1 MNQIFDAAAI
11 NYDADF
17 SYSLIGKAQRMQTW
31 KHLLPLLNSNSAVL
45 EINCGTGVD
54 AVYIAPKVKAILA
67 TDVSTAM
74 LAEVQKKKTAGQLNN
89 CTFAVLDAKALDT
102 LIEKD
107 FDLLFSN
114 FGGLNCLSPQELQ
127 KFSDDA
133 FSKLKP
139 GGHLCLIF
147 IAKKCLWEQIYFRF
161 RQKNNR
167 GRRTLNGGTPTTI
180 AGVSFLTHYY
190 SVEELKQRF
199 ARFQFIKAA
208 PIGLFVPPG
217 FLEKKISKPILAFLK
232 GLDNLFMRVQASANY
247 GDHVLVVFKKN

>member
-1 MNQIFDAAAI
+1 MNQIFDAAAV

-17 SYSLIGKAQRMQTW
+17 SYSLIGKAQRKQTW
-31 KHLLPLLNSNSAVL
+31 KYLLPLLNSNCNVL

-54 AVYIAPKVKAILA
+54 AAFIAPKVKTILA
-67 TDVSTAM
+67 TDISTAM
-74 LAEVQKKKTAGQLNN
+74 LAEAQKKKITGQLNN
-89 CTFAVLDAKALDT
+89 CSFAGLDAKALDT

-139 GGHLCLIF
+139 GGHLCLVF
-147 IAKKCLWEQIYFRF
+147 IAKKCMWERIYFRF
-161 RQKNNR
+161 RQTTNR
-167 GRRTLNGGTPTTI
+167 GRRTRSGGTPTTI
-180 AGVSFLTHYY
+180 DGASFLTHYY
-190 SVEELKQRF
+190 SVEQLKQWF
-199 ARFQFIKAA
+199 NQFQFIKAA

-217 FLEKKISKPILAFLK
+217 FLEKKISKPVLAILK
-232 GLDNLFMRVQASANY
+232 GLDNLFIRVQAAADY
-247 GDHVLVVFKKN
+247 GDHVFVLFKKN